1 MTDVKIRQLEEKDLK
16 NGFLNS
22 LDTLRKASDL
32 ELEKAKQIF
41 KYIQKN
47 ENHKVFVA
55 VMGDKIVG
63 STTLLIEQKFIH
75 QGGKVGHIED
85 VVVSKENQGK
95 GIGEKLIKFV
105 LDYAKQN
112 QCYKTI
118 LDCNDDLK
126 PFYEKLGFKKNF
138 NCMRYDHN

>member
-1 MTDVKIRQLEEKDLK
+1 MADVIIRELEENDLE

-22 LDTLRKASDL
+22 LDALRKASDL
-32 ELEKAKQIF
+32 ESEKAKQIF
-41 KYIQKN
+41 NQIKKN
-47 ENHKVFVA
+47 ENQKVFVA
-55 VMGDKIVG
+55 VMDNKIVG

-95 GIGEKLIKFV
+95 GIGEKLINSV
-105 LDYAKQN
+105 LDYAKLN

-118 LDCNDDLK
+118 LDCTDDVK
-126 PFYEKLGFKKNF
+126 EFYEKLGFKKHQ
-138 NCMRYDHN
+138 NCMRFDHI